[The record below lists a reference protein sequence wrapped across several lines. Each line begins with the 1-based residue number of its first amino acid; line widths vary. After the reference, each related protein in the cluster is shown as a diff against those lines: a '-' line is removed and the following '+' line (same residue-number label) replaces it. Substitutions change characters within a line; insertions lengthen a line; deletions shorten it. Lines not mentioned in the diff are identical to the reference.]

1 MSKHVFSRDC
11 YFCRTIS
18 LGGGAA
24 TLLAPKALRYINHE
38 RMVVEETSDG
48 LSAGLASTM
57 SPLVTTPIQL
67 KRGAKPGG
75 ISPPGNGAPQALPPT
90 YFSPSPPEAFFLDR
104 ATIPA
109 PTLC

>member
-1 MSKHVFSRDC
+1 MQPLDAWPGFCGLSPWMSMPV
-11 YFCRTIS
+11 
-18 LGGGAA
+18 
-24 TLLAPKALRYINHE
+24 LAPKRLRYINHE

-48 LSAGLASTM
+48 LSVALASAM
-57 SPLVTTPIQL
+57 GRPVTTPLQL
-67 KRGAKPGG
+67 ERGAKPGG
-75 ISPPGNGAPQALPPT
+75 HIPPAMAPLEQALPPT

>member
-1 MSKHVFSRDC
+1 MQPLDAWPGFCVLSPWMSMPV
-11 YFCRTIS
+11 
-18 LGGGAA
+18 
-24 TLLAPKALRYINHE
+24 LAPKRLRYINHE

-48 LSAGLASTM
+48 LSVALASAM
-57 SPLVTTPIQL
+57 GRLVTTPIQL
-67 KRGAKPGG
+67 ERGAKPGG
-75 ISPPGNGAPQALPPT
+75 HIPPGNGAPQALPPT